1 MKNNFHWGKLSME
14 CYLEKRTKS
23 KNLST
28 GMSREIME
36 RVTQANGKMPR
47 KKEHGEG
54 GR

>member
-1 MKNNFHWGKLSME
+1 ME
-14 CYLEKRTKS
+14 CYLDKRTKS

-28 GMSREIME
+28 GMSREIMK
-36 RVTQANGKMPR
+36 RVTQANGKKPR